1 VLGIQHSGRIGIPV
15 GLLAAV
21 LMLASCATVQA
32 QDDREA
38 AENRGHDA
46 ELDSEHLFGF
56 TEGSDIGVPGE
67 RELLS
72 ETTGRFGKRAGT
84 YQALDS
90 ELQLKLPLTE
100 SFRIAPGLAF
110 SSHRISGVPDLP
122 SRTSGT
128 LDSAF
133 LDTRYR
139 LLNRRSAPFG
149 LTLRVVPFVSRVDEL
164 TGQGVSGY
172 GTRIGLLADREI
184 VPGKLIGAI
193 NVDYGFATARQ
204 LASGA
209 VERGS
214 GLEVS
219 GALAYQ
225 VQPGF
230 FLGGEVRYARAY
242 EGLRLGRLSGEAV
255 YLGPTIYYAFS
266 NRAWASLA
274 WSYQVSG
281 HAVGEVGP
289 RDLANFERHQFR
301 LRIGYSF

>member
-1 VLGIQHSGRIGIPV
+1 
-15 GLLAAV
+15 
-21 LMLASCATVQA
+21 MLAPAGSAQA
-32 QDDREA
+32 QNEPDA

-56 TEGSDIGVPGE
+56 TEGSDIGAPGE
-67 RELLS
+67 SELVS

-90 ELQLKLPLTE
+90 ELLLKLPLTE

-110 SSHRISGVPDLP
+110 SGHRIIDVPDLL

-133 LDTRYR
+133 LDARYR
-139 LLNRRSAPFG
+139 LLNRSSGPFG
-149 LTLRVVPFVSRVDEL
+149 LTLSVVPFVSRVDEL

-193 NVDYGFATARQ
+193 NLGYGFATARQ
-204 LASGA
+204 LATGA

-214 GLEVS
+214 GLEAS
-219 GALAYQ
+219 GALAYR
-225 VQPGF
+225 VQPGL

-242 EGLRLGRLSGEAV
+242 AGLGLDRLSGVAV
-255 YLGPTIYYAFS
+255 YLGPTVYCALS
-266 NRAWASLA
+266 DHAWASFA
-274 WSYQVSG
+274 WSYQVNG
-281 HAVGEVGP
+281 HAVGEV
-289 RDLANFERHQFR
+289 
-301 LRIGYSF
+301 